1 MNGGTGVGVADAH
14 HGELLQGVFLDA
26 EGRRC
31 AGLVTLPLRGLGT
44 RARFVRRPGPGVSV
58 VPADRTKALRAAGM
72 AVGEC
77 CHGRR
82 VLCDGGELTLES
94 TVPVGLGMGS
104 SSSDVVAAIRA
115 VAAAFGVAL
124 PAGTVAR
131 IAVRAETACDP
142 LMLGD
147 GRPALFAQREGR
159 VLDVLGDALPGA
171 VVVGCALG
179 GGRPVDTLALAG
191 ADPEAYGEEDV
202 RAYADLLA
210 LLRRAVREGD
220 AGLLGRVATGSARLG
235 QRRLRHAEFD
245 ELVEVAG
252 RTGAVGVQ
260 IAHSGSVAGLL
271 FDPAADGGPE
281 RRVRGCLRALAG
293 LGIPVTRIFRT
304 DDGGRGHGAPEE
316 WERHGRAH
324 SGRGRQARSGA
335 AGGRARLPAL

>member
-1 MNGGTGVGVADAH
+1 MTGGTGVGAADAH

-26 EGRRC
+26 DGRRC
-31 AGLVTLPLRGLGT
+31 AGLVTLPLRGLGA

-58 VPADRTKALRAAGM
+58 VPADRTKALRAARM
-72 AVGEC
+72 TVGEC
-77 CHGRR
+77 CHGRH
-82 VLCDGGELTLES
+82 VLGDGGELTLES

-104 SSSDVVAAIRA
+104 SSSDVIAAIRA
-115 VAAAFGVAL
+115 VAAAFGVTL
-124 PAGTVAR
+124 SAGAVAR

-142 LMLGD
+142 LMLGG
-147 GRPALFAQREGR
+147 GRPVLFAQREGR
-159 VLDVLGDALPGA
+159 VLDVLGNALPRA

-179 GGRPVDTLALAG
+179 GGRPVDTLALPPQAHT
-191 ADPEAYGEEDV
+191 DEDV
-202 RAYADLLA
+202 RRYADLLA

-235 QRRLRHAEFD
+235 QRRLRHEEF
-245 ELVEVAG
+245 EALVEVAG

-304 DDGGRGHGAPEE
+304 DDGKGPGAPEE

-335 AGGRARLPAL
+335 AR